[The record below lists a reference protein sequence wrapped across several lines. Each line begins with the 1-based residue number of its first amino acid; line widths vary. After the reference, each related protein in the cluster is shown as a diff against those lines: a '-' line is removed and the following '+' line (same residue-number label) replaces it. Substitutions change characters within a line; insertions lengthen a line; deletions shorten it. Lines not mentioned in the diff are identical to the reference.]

1 MQRRCIDGVVRRK
14 PVVVAICL
22 IAAALHL
29 VTGPDYQGPLRR
41 FVTGYLIDLVLP
53 FALVLLLGVGLEEVP
68 TLRRPVVRAT
78 AVFLV
83 GVAVELLQ
91 YLDVPVFGRTAD
103 FVDLLMYGT
112 GAIAAL
118 GFERL
123 AFGAPRGP
131 MAEGSGNA
139 GT

>member
-1 MQRRCIDGVVRRK
+1 MQRCCIDGVVRRK

-29 VTGPDYQGPLRR
+29 VTGPDYQGPLRG

-103 FVDLLMYGT
+103 FVDLLMYAT